1 MPFKRWLAVI
11 LSFGAAIGVSLYLVA
26 SSWPSEGASV
36 ALPVTAHLLA
46 LIAVALEILT
56 RTVKIRLSAA
66 SLRIPLRMG
75 TSLRTCLGGDFG
87 AAITP
92 ARSGAEPA
100 RFFILAQA
108 GVRAADVLLI
118 LFTELFLEILS
129 LGVLAILLALVF
141 QGSGPIVG
149 GLIGLVGGYA
159 ALMLG
164 GGAFGVA
171 LARRRAAG
179 PPPRWA
185 RSLGFNAGRWRAVQR
200 ALRQLRTSMGGMR
213 RGSIP
218 LMATAFGFSIV
229 HVVLRLTI
237 LPAIVLTLDP
247 SVPLSSLVLWPM
259 ALLYG
264 MAVAPAPGG
273 GGAVEIV
280 FRAALGGVIPAAYF
294 GSALIWWRFY
304 TFYLYILL
312 GALAAGGTVLRA
324 LREDSVEPRIRV
336 DDPEVGLPGA

>member
-1 MPFKRWLAVI
+1 MTFKRWLAVL
-11 LSFGAAIGVSLYLVA
+11 LSFGAAIGISLYLVV
-26 SSWPSEGASV
+26 SSWPRGGASV
-36 ALPVTAHLLA
+36 ALPLTAHLLA
-46 LIAVALEILT
+46 LVAVALEILT
-56 RTVKIRLSAA
+56 RAIKIKLSAM
-66 SLRIPLRMG
+66 SLRIPLRLG

-100 RFFILAQA
+100 RFFVLAQA
-108 GVRAADVLLI
+108 GVRATNVLLI
-118 LFTELFLEILS
+118 LFTELFLEMLS
-129 LGVLAILLALVF
+129 LAALAIVLAVAF
-141 QGSGPIVG
+141 KGSGPIVG

-159 ALMLG
+159 AVVLG
-164 GGAFGVA
+164 GGAFGLV

-200 ALRQLRTSMGGMR
+200 ALRQLRTSVGGLRQARLPSMV
-213 RGSIP
+213 G
-218 LMATAFGFSIV
+218 AFLFSV
-229 HVVLRLTI
+229 LHVLLRLTI

-247 SVPLSSLVLWPM
+247 AVPLSPLVLWPL

-273 GGAVEIV
+273 GGAVELV

-304 TFYLYILL
+304 TFYFYILL

-324 LREDSVEPRIRV
+324 LREDSAEPAVR
-336 DDPEVGLPGA
+336 

>member
-1 MPFKRWLAVI
+1 MTFKRWLAV
-11 LSFGAAIGVSLYLVA
+11 LVSFGAAIGISLYLVM
-26 SSWPSEGASV
+26 SSWPRGGASV
-36 ALPVTAHLLA
+36 ALPITAHLLA
-46 LIAVALEILT
+46 LLAVGLEIFT
-56 RTVKIRLSAA
+56 RAVKIKLSAM
-66 SLRIPLRMG
+66 SLRIPLRLG
-75 TSLRTCLGGDFG
+75 TSFRTCLGGDFG

-100 RFFILAQA
+100 RFFVLAQA
-108 GVRAADVLLI
+108 GVRAANVLLI
-118 LFTELFLEILS
+118 LFTELFLEMLS
-129 LGVLAILLALVF
+129 LAALAIILAVAF
-141 QGSGPIVG
+141 KGSGPIVG

-159 ALMLG
+159 AVVLG
-164 GGAFGVA
+164 GGAFGLV

-200 ALRQLRTSMGGMR
+200 ALRQLRTSVGGLRQARLPTMF
-213 RGSIP
+213 G
-218 LMATAFGFSIV
+218 AFIFSV
-229 HVVLRLTI
+229 LHVLLRLTI
-237 LPAIVLTLDP
+237 LPVIVLTLDRG
-247 SVPLSSLVLWPM
+247 VPLSPLVLWPL

-273 GGAVEIV
+273 GGAVELV

-304 TFYLYILL
+304 TFYFYILL

-324 LREDSVEPRIRV
+324 LREDSAEPAV
-336 DDPEVGLPGA
+336 PV